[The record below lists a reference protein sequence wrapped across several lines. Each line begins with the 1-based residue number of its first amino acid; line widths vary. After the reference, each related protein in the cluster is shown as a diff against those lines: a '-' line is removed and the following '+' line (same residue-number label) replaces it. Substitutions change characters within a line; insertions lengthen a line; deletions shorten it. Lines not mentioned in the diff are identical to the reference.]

1 MIGARFRVRILTAG
15 FFRVGLSAA
24 IAFASVI
31 GAPAPA
37 RALFGLFESAPEP
50 KPDALPYVVAY
61 EPKDD
66 ATVARIL
73 KDNSTLER
81 LKDDAPPDAESLARR
96 AEIDAGKLTEALW
109 GEGYYNALVEVRVAG
124 QTVRGGDVGAATR
137 AAAAMKGREVVPIVV
152 SATPGERFTLR
163 NVALITPSGARLDD
177 VPARQLGLA
186 PGDPARAE
194 SVRAA
199 QGRVVDFYREQSRPL
214 TKPVDILATVDHA
227 KHVMD
232 ATIVVAPGAVAPI
245 GDISVS
251 GAPGVD
257 PAVIRSYI
265 YAEPGDAYS
274 PQTMASMRKSVL
286 RIQALSSARV
296 VEGDTLDAQGR
307 LPVMVDVTER
317 AKHLIGGSVRVS
329 TLDGPAV
336 RAYWEHRNLFGGAEY
351 LRLEADGAMLPRND
365 GEKIKSLKDVRMSDF
380 GGRLQATFIKPAL
393 GGTRNDFVASAL
405 AERAR
410 TGGGRFGG
418 YEDEMIRLDAGIRHR
433 FTDSFSVQAG
443 LAFETGW
450 TKDALGKVD
459 YTLIGAPLQV
469 KYDSTDNP
477 LNATRGFKVVGSAT
491 PYYSLD
497 GVKKSFFETRL
508 SASTYVA
515 LDEEARY
522 VMAGRV
528 AFGSLLGAAMSDIPA
543 NHRFYSGGGASVR
556 GYRYQS
562 LGPRL
567 PNGYVIGGASLL
579 EASLEARVKVTNT
592 IGIVPFVDA
601 GSAFASSYPDF
612 KEKVRYAA
620 GLGLRYYTA
629 IGPIRLDLAFPLNRR
644 KGDKPVALY
653 FGIGQAF

>member
-1 MIGARFRVRILTAG
+1 MVLKHRLPTARLLALFA
-15 FFRVGLSAA
+15 SAA
-24 IAFASVI
+24 LLA
-31 GAPAPA
+31 APTPA
-37 RALFGLFESAPEP
+37 RALFGLWESAPEP
-50 KPDALPYVVAY
+50 KPDALPYAMTY

-66 ATVARIL
+66 KTVVQIL
-73 KDNSTLER
+73 KDNSTLDR
-81 LKDDAPPDAESLARR
+81 LKDDAPADGESLARR
-96 AEIDAGKLTEALW
+96 AQIDAAKLTDALW
-109 GEGYYNALVEVRVAG
+109 GEGYYNGLVEVLVAG
-124 QTVRGGDVGAATR
+124 QPVRADDVAAAAR
-137 AAAAMKGREVVPIVV
+137 AAAAMKGVEVVPITIRAV
-152 SATPGERFTLR
+152 PGDRFTLR
-163 NVALITPSGARLDD
+163 RVVVVTPAGARLDD
-177 VPARQLGLA
+177 IPARDLGLA
-186 PGDPARAE
+186 EGDPARAE

-199 QGRVVDFYREQSRPL
+199 QGRAVDYYRERSRPL

-227 KHVMD
+227 SKVMD

-257 PAVIRSYI
+257 PAVVRSYI

-274 PQTMASMRKSVL
+274 PQAMSAMRKSVL

-296 VEGDTLDAQGR
+296 VEADKLDAQGR

-336 RAYWEHRNLFGGAEY
+336 RAYWEHRNIFGGAEY

-365 GEKIKSLKDVRMSDF
+365 GEKIKSLKDIKWSDF
-380 GGRLQATFIKPAL
+380 GGRLTATFIKPAL
-393 GGTRNDFVASAL
+393 GGTRNDFVASAV

-418 YEDEMIRLDAGIRHR
+418 YEDQMLRLDAGIRHR
-433 FTDSFSVQAG
+433 FSDNFSIQGG

-459 YTLIGAPLQV
+459 YTLIGAPFLV

-477 LNATRGFKVVGSAT
+477 LNATHGVKLIGSAT

-515 LDEEARY
+515 LDEDARY
-522 VMAGRV
+522 VLAGRLG
-528 AFGSLLGAAMSDIPA
+528 FGSLLGAGLADIPA

-579 EASLEARVKVTNT
+579 EASLEARIKVTNS
-592 IGIVPFVDA
+592 IGIVPFLDA
-601 GSAFASSYPDF
+601 GSAFSSSYPDF
-612 KEKVRYAA
+612 KDKVHYAA

-644 KGDKPVALY
+644 KGDKPVAMY

>member
-1 MIGARFRVRILTAG
+1 MQVLKQGS
-15 FFRVGLSAA
+15 LSAVVLA
-24 IAFASVI
+24 LVMAM
-31 GAPAPA
+31 GAMVAPQPA
-37 RALFGLFESAPEP
+37 RALFGLWDSAPEP
-50 KPDALPYVVAY
+50 KPDLLPYVVTY
-61 EPKDD
+61 EPKDEK
-66 ATVARIL
+66 TVVQIL

-81 LKDDAPPDAESLARR
+81 LKDDVPADGESLARR
-96 AEIDAGKLTEALW
+96 AEIDAGKLTDALW
-109 GEGYYNALVEVRVAG
+109 GEGYYNGTVEVLVAG
-124 QTVRGGDVGAATR
+124 RPVSVGQVAQAAR
-137 AAAAMKGREVVPIVV
+137 AAAAMKGREVVPIEIR
-152 SATPGERFTLR
+152 ATPGERFTLR
-163 NVALITPSGARLDD
+163 RIVVLTPEGARLDD
-177 VPARQLGLA
+177 VPAKQLGVD

-199 QGRVVDFYREQSRPL
+199 QSRVVDYYREQSRPL

-227 KHVMD
+227 AKVMD

-245 GDISVS
+245 GDIAVS

-296 VEGDTLDAQGR
+296 VESETLDAQGR
-307 LPVMVDVTER
+307 LPVMVDVSER
-317 AKHLIGGSVRVS
+317 AKRLIGGSVRVS

-351 LRLEADGAMLPRND
+351 LRLEADGAMLPRYD
-365 GEKIKSLKDVRMSDF
+365 DEKIKSIKDIKWSDF

-418 YEDEMIRLDAGIRHR
+418 YEDQMIRLDAGVRHR
-433 FTDSFSVQAG
+433 FTDSFSAQLG
-443 LAFETGW
+443 PTFETGW
-450 TKDALGKVD
+450 TKDALGKID
-459 YTLIGAPLQV
+459 YSLLGLAGMV

-477 LNATRGFKVVGSAT
+477 LNATRGVKLIGSAT
-491 PYYSLD
+491 PYYSFD
-497 GVKKSFFETRL
+497 GVKKSFFETRI
-508 SASTYVA
+508 SGSTYFA
-515 LDEEARY
+515 LDEDARY
-522 VMAGRV
+522 VLAARIG
-528 AFGSLLGAAMSDIPA
+528 FGSLLGAGLGDIPA
-543 NHRFYSGGGASVR
+543 NHRFYAGGGASVR

-567 PNGYVIGGASLL
+567 PNGYVIGGTSLL
-579 EASLEARVKVTNT
+579 EGSLEARIKVTNT

-612 KEKVRYAA
+612 RERVHYAA
-620 GLGLRYYTA
+620 GLGLRYHTG
-629 IGPIRLDLAFPLNRR
+629 IGPIRLDIAFPLNRR
-644 KGDKPVALY
+644 PGDKPVALY
-653 FGIGQAF
+653 FGIGQSF

>member
-1 MIGARFRVRILTAG
+1 MSNRFLTAG
-15 FFRVGLSAA
+15 LCALLCGVAA
-24 IAFASVI
+24 
-31 GAPAPA
+31 APRPA
-37 RALFGLFESAPEP
+37 QALFGLFEGAPEP
-50 KPDALPYVVAY
+50 KPDALPYAVDY

-66 ATVARIL
+66 KAVVQIL
-73 KDNSTLER
+73 KDNSSLER
-81 LKDDAPPDAESLARR
+81 LKDDAPADGESLARR
-96 AEIDAGKLTEALW
+96 AEIDAGKLTDALW
-109 GEGYYNALVEVRVAG
+109 GEGYYNATVEVLVAG
-124 QTVRGGDVGAATR
+124 RPVRAGEVAAAAR
-137 AAAAMKGREVVPIVV
+137 AAAGMKGREVVPVAIRAV
-152 SATPGERFTLR
+152 PGERFTLR
-163 NVALITPSGARLDD
+163 NVAVVTPSGARLDD
-177 VPARQLGLA
+177 IPARDLGLA

-199 QGRVVDFYREQSRPL
+199 QGRVIDYYRDQSRPL
-214 TKPVDILATVDHA
+214 TRPVDILATVDHA
-227 KHVMD
+227 KKTMD
-232 ATIVVAPGAVAPI
+232 ATIVVAPGAVAPL
-245 GDISVS
+245 GEISVS

-296 VEGDTLDAQGR
+296 VESDKLDAQGR

-317 AKHLIGGSVRVS
+317 AKRLIGGSVRVS
-329 TLDGPAV
+329 TLDGPAM

-351 LRLEADGAMLPRND
+351 LRFEADGAMLPRND
-365 GEKIKSLKDVRMSDF
+365 GEKIKSLKDIKWSDF

-433 FTDSFSVQAG
+433 FSDSFSIQGG
-443 LAFETGW
+443 LAYEAGW

-459 YTLIGAPLQV
+459 YRLIGAPFNV
-469 KYDSTDNP
+469 KYDSTENP
-477 LNATRGFKVVGSAT
+477 LNATKGVKLIASLT
-491 PYYSLD
+491 PYYSLV
-497 GVKKSFFETRL
+497 GAKKSFFETRV
-508 SASTYVA
+508 AGSTYFA
-515 LDEEARY
+515 LDPDANY
-522 VMAGRV
+522 VLAGRL
-528 AFGSLLGAAMSDIPA
+528 AFGSILGAGLRDIPA

-567 PNGYVIGGASLL
+567 PDGRVVGGSSLL

-601 GSAFASSYPDF
+601 GSAFSSSYPDF
-612 KEKVRYAA
+612 KEKVHYAA
-620 GLGLRYYTA
+620 GVGLRYYTA

>member
-1 MIGARFRVRILTAG
+1 VTFLKNRFPTVVLVAL
-15 FFRVGLSAA
+15 FAA
-24 IAFASVI
+24 AAL
-31 GAPAPA
+31 APAPA
-37 RALFGLFESAPEP
+37 QALFGLFEGKPEP
-50 KPDALPYVVAY
+50 KPDAVPYVVDY
-61 EPKDD
+61 EAGDD
-66 ATVARIL
+66 KAVVQIL

-81 LKDDAPPDAESLARR
+81 LKDDAPADGESLARR
-96 AEIDAGKLTEALW
+96 AEIDAGKLTDALW
-109 GEGYYNALVEVRVAG
+109 GEGYYNGTVEVLVAG
-124 QTVRGGDVGAATR
+124 RRVRTGEVAAAAS
-137 AAAAMKGREVVPIVV
+137 AAAAMKGVEVVPIAIR
-152 SATPGERFTLR
+152 ATPGERFTLR
-163 NVALITPSGARLDD
+163 NVAVITPAGARLDD
-177 VPARQLGLA
+177 VPARELGLS

-227 KHVMD
+227 GKTMD

-245 GDISVS
+245 GEISVS

-257 PAVIRSYI
+257 PAVIRSYV

-274 PQTMASMRKSVL
+274 PQAMASMRKSVL

-296 VEGDTLDAQGR
+296 VEAETLDAQGR

-317 AKHLIGGSVRVS
+317 ARRLIGGSVRVS
-329 TLDGPAV
+329 TLDGPAL

-351 LRLEADGAMLPRND
+351 LRLEADGAMLPRWEGD
-365 GEKIKSLKDVRMSDF
+365 KIRSLKDIKWSDF

-393 GGTRNDFVASAL
+393 GGTRNDFVASAM

-418 YEDEMIRLDAGIRHR
+418 YENETIRFDAGIRHR
-433 FTDSFSVQAG
+433 FSDTFSVQAG
-443 LAFETGW
+443 LAYEAGW

-459 YTLIGAPLQV
+459 YRLIGAPFNL

-477 LNATRGFKVVGSAT
+477 LNATQGVKVIASAT
-491 PYYSLD
+491 PWYSLD
-497 GVKKSFFETRL
+497 GAKKSFFETRI
-508 SASTYVA
+508 AGSTYVA
-515 LDEEARY
+515 LDPDAKY
-522 VMAGRV
+522 VLAGRL
-528 AFGSLLGAAMSDIPA
+528 AFGSILGAGLRDIPA
-543 NHRFYSGGGASVR
+543 NHRFYAGGGASVR

-567 PNGYVIGGASLL
+567 PNGYVVGGSSLL
-579 EASLEARVKVTNT
+579 EASLEARIKVTNN

-612 KEKVRYAA
+612 KENVHYSA
-620 GLGLRYYTA
+620 GLGLRYHTA
-629 IGPIRLDLAFPLNRR
+629 IGPIRLDVAFPLNRR
-644 KGDKPVALY
+644 KGDRPVALY